1 MTHMKNIRLFLAA
14 AVLLAAC
21 LFADAKNIT
30 VNADDSRIVYVG
42 RTACAD
48 GAVSFDWSGVTA
60 RVAFTGTRLSVKS
73 SDTHV
78 NYFNVWIDKPAV
90 AKEDFVIKTE
100 GDQDIEIAKGLKKGA
115 HTVIL
120 QKRTEGEQGTV
131 TFKSFVTDGEFTQAQ
146 KVKDRVIEFIG
157 DSYSCGYG
165 TEAADRSEPF
175 RAAEENCNLSYD
187 CIIGRYFDADV
198 NLICHSGLGLV
209 RNYNEN
215 KKYTTMT
222 EKYSQIYDMHSEE
235 AWTPDM
241 ASYKPDIVV
250 IYLGTNDFSVSRQP
264 SLEVWC
270 STSVKLL
277 RKIRD
282 FYGEE
287 IPILCVASDA
297 SDVLGDYVRQA
308 VERCGMANVA
318 WTSIQ
323 KSAHNDTSDLGASW
337 HPNYA
342 GMRKVASCM
351 IPYISTLTGWEMPFK
366 PVE

>member
-1 MTHMKNIRLFLAA
+1 MKNLGFFLVAA
-14 AVLLAAC
+14 M
-21 LFADAKNIT
+21 LFATSGFSAAKNVT
-30 VNADDSRIVYVG
+30 VNADDARIVYMG
-42 RTACAD
+42 RTASVD
-48 GAVSFDWSGVTA
+48 GTVSFDWSGVSA
-60 RVAFTGTRLSVKS
+60 RVAFTGTRLSVKC

-78 NYFNVWIDKPAV
+78 NYFNVWVDKPAG

-100 GDQDIEIAKGLKKGA
+100 GRQSLEIVKGLKKGA

-131 TFKSFVTDGEFTQAQ
+131 TFESFVTDGEFTQADGI
-146 KVKDRVIEFIG
+146 KRRVIEFIG

-165 TEAADRSEPF
+165 TEASDRSQPF
-175 RAAEENCNLSYD
+175 RSEEENCNLSYD

-198 NLICHSGLGLV
+198 SLICHSGLGLV

-235 AWTPDM
+235 EWAPDM
-241 ASYKPDIVV
+241 ASYRPDIVV

-277 RKIRD
+277 NKVRA
-282 FYGEE
+282 FYGEDV
-287 IPILCVASDA
+287 PILCVASDA
-297 SDVLGDYVRQA
+297 SDILGDYVRQA
-308 VERCGMANVA
+308 VERCGVANVA

-337 HPNYA
+337 HPNYS